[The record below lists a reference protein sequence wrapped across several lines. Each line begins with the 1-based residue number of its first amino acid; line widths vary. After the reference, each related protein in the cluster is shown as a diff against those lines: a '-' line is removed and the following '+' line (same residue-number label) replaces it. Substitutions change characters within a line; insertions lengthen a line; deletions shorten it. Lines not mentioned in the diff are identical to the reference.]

1 MRILKAKEV
10 AERTSISIPH
20 IRRLARDGK
29 FPSPAL
35 TENRSGWL
43 ESDVDEW
50 ISECFASIMQEVNM
64 PNEFNTRTCRMAD
77 VI

>member
-20 IRRLARDGK
+20 IRRLARDKK
-29 FPSPAL
+29 FPEPFAL
-35 TENRSGWL
+35 TENRYGWL

-50 ISECFASIMQEVNM
+50 ISECLRKHRAGGKY
-64 PNEFNTRTCRMAD
+64 AK
-77 VI
+77 